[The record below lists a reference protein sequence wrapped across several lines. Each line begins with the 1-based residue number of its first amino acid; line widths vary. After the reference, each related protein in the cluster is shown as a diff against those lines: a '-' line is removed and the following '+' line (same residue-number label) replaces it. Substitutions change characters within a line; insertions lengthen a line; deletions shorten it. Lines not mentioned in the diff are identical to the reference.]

1 MGVGDLDFDCDRGG
15 GTEGMVTLIFSLQVG
30 GRGGEGRGG
39 EGRGGEG
46 RGGEGRGGEGR
57 EIQKEWGRWGDKL
70 GGGKEA

>member
-46 RGGEGRGGEGR
+46 R